1 MRWSALVDEVVTRT
15 PADRDRVVDLL
26 RVASILVVVAGHW
39 LLAVVTLEDGRIV
52 GDNLLAIV
60 PATQWLTWGL
70 QVMPVFFF
78 VGGRVNG
85 VGWAAAQ
92 ARGSSAAAWIRR
104 RADRLLR
111 PVLVLVLVWTVLM
124 PVLAELG
131 VGPGLLRLGSQI
143 VLTPAWF
150 LAVYLGIVALVP
162 LTHAAHR
169 RWPLATVVVFVVAA
183 IVVDTA
189 HRAGVPAVGWANYVF
204 VWGGVHQL
212 GYLWGDRRVVTTPRA
227 GLALAAA
234 CLAGLLLVTE
244 VLGYPRSM
252 VGVPGAL
259 QTNNTPPTVALLLL
273 AGLQVGGV
281 VAAYAPLARW
291 LARPT
296 AWTAVTLLGR
306 RALTVFLWHQ
316 TALVAVVGATFP
328 TGLWP
333 AHDTGR
339 RRLVVDAPPVVPDAR
354 RGPGGP
360 RRRLRPRRERP
371 PDPGA
376 ASRPLD
382 PVAGGRRGRRHGH
395 RPVVARPRG
404 PVRPRQPAR
413 RPRGPA
419 GDRRVRRVRARPP
432 RWPPARQAG
441 SDRSAGSRP
450 SGRGPWEDGRGTP
463 RVAARPDPR
472 RSGRRGG
479 QPASSDRRMPCRV
492 TCWRTPV
499 VGSTTPARTRTC
511 PRR

>member
-1 MRWSALVDEVVTRT
+1 MRWSVLVDEVVTRT

-39 LLAVVTLEDGRIV
+39 LLAVVTFEDGRIV

-60 PATQWLTWGL
+60 PATQWLTWGF

-111 PVLVLVLVWTVLM
+111 PVLVLVAVWTVLIL
-124 PVLAELG
+124 VLAELG

-143 VLTPAWF
+143 VLTPVWF
-150 LAVYLGIVALVP
+150 LAVYLGIVALAP
-162 LTHAAHR
+162 ITYAAHR
-169 RWPLATVVVFVVAA
+169 RWPLATVVGFVLAA

-189 HRAGVPAVGWANYVF
+189 HRAGVPAVGWANYVL

-212 GYLWGDRRVVTTPRA
+212 GYLWGDRRIVTMPRA
-227 GLALAAA
+227 GLVLAAA
-234 CLAGLLLVTE
+234 CLGGLLLVTE

-273 AGLQVGGV
+273 AGLQAGGV
-281 VAAYAPLARW
+281 VAAYAPLGRW
-291 LARPT
+291 LARPK

-333 AHDTGR
+333 ATTR
-339 RRLVVDAPPVVPDAR
+339 VDAVWWSTRPLWYLTLGVVLTVLVAVFGRVESARPTPELRPGRWTLVRVGAGVVATVTGLSWLVLAGLYDPASPLAVRVVPLAAVAF
-354 RGPGGP
+354 
-360 RRRLRPRRERP
+360 
-371 PDPGA
+371 GA
-376 ASRPLD
+376 YALGLL
-382 PVAGGRRGRRHGH
+382 GGRRPGGSGPTPPTDPG
-395 RPVVARPRG
+395 RPVAVRG
-404 PVRPRQPAR
+404 RMGA
-413 RPRGPA
+413 
-419 GDRRVRRVRARPP
+419 
-432 RWPPARQAG
+432 
-441 SDRSAGSRP
+441 
-450 SGRGPWEDGRGTP
+450 EH
-463 RVAARPDPR
+463 PD
-472 RSGRRGG
+472 
-479 QPASSDRRMPCRV
+479 
-492 TCWRTPV
+492 
-499 VGSTTPARTRTC
+499 
-511 PRR
+511 